1 MENFE
6 QYWQSLTECTVPWMA
21 HRSNHGALWWSIDS
35 KSSIFFE
42 VLKFQEI

>member
-6 QYWQSLTECTVPWMA
+6 QYWQSVTEYTVTWTA

-35 KSSIFFE
+35 NSSIFF
-42 VLKFQEI
+42 LILNFQEI